1 MRASVLTDIGT
12 LIVEYRPI
20 PNPAPR
26 EVLVAVSAVGVCGS
40 DVHYYRH
47 GRIGDYVV
55 RAPLDHVADAL
66 DSDADPASLKS
77 IVIP

>member
-1 MRASVLTDIGT
+1 M
-12 LIVEYRPI
+12 
-20 PNPAPR
+20 
-26 EVLVAVSAVGVCGS
+26 AVSAVGICGS

>member
-12 LIVEYRPI
+12 LIVEDRPI

-40 DVHYYRH
+40 VVHYYRH

-55 RAPLDHVADAL
+55 RVADAL